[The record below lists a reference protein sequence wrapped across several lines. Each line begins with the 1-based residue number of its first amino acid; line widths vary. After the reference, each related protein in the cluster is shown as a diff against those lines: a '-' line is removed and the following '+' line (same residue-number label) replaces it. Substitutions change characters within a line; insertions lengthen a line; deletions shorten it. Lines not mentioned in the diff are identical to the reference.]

1 MKNKI
6 ITFLRKNTWLNG
18 GNLFVSRHG
27 WGNGYAVIF
36 KGHPMYGKSYNEI
49 PIDVHGGLT
58 FSHDVNSLNRES
70 FPEITDEMKDGW
82 MIGFDTAHYS
92 DDMERWPKEEV
103 KRETE
108 HLKSQLVK
116 LLKDDNN
123 IFTKFNSYKK
133 G

>member
-6 ITFLRKNTWLNG
+6 ITILRENTWLNG

-27 WGNGYAVIF
+27 WGNGYVVIF
-36 KGHPMYGKSYNEI
+36 KGHPMYGKSYSEV
-49 PIDVHGGLT
+49 PIDIHGGLT
-58 FSHDVNSLNRES
+58 FSKHINEIDW
-70 FPEITDEMKDGW
+70 PEITEEMKGGW
-82 MIGFDTAHYS
+82 VFGFDTAHYS

-123 IFTKFNSYKK
+123 IFTKFNSYKNV
-133 G
+133 